1 MWCLLLDLP
10 LQSLTVW
17 VRCLYPDIGV
27 SLIKLPIHLP
37 REDIAA
43 FCRRWKVVELS
54 IFASVLTPDFN
65 DDSDIDILVK
75 FAKNARRTLFD
86 VVDME
91 DELQAILKRKVDLV
105 MKDGISASK
114 NTHRKNA
121 ILNNAKVIYS
131 EKAA

>member
-1 MWCLLLDLP
+1 MN
-10 LQSLTVW
+10 
-17 VRCLYPDIGV
+17 
-27 SLIKLPIHLP
+27 LPIHLP
-37 REDIAA
+37 HKDIAA
-43 FCRRWKVVELS
+43 FCRRWEVVELS
-54 IFASVLTPDFN
+54 IFGSVLTPDFN

-121 ILNNAKVIYS
+121 ILNSAKVIYS